1 MANSTT
7 QIKSVIRESVRTTIR
22 NTLASVIQEVTEE
35 ELRMALKEK
44 NFREPLVE
52 MIQSELQLAIKD
64 LSKNG
69 KRPPVLAGSLP
80 EKGEHTGSPLPT
92 MP

>member
-22 NTLASVIQEVTEE
+22 NTLSSVIQEVTEE
-35 ELRMALKEK
+35 ELRVALKKK
-44 NFREPLVE
+44 NFREPLTE

-64 LSKNG
+64 LAKNG
-69 KRPPVLAGSLP
+69 KRARS
-80 EKGEHTGSPLPT
+80 
-92 MP
+92 